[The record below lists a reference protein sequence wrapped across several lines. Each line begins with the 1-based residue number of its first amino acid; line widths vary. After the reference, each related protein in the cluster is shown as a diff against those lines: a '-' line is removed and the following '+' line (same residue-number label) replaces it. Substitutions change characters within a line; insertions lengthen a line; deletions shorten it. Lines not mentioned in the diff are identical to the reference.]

1 MNKHVVV
8 GTDQNF
14 SKEVLESP
22 LPVLVDFWAPWCAP
36 CRMVAPVVE
45 ALAEE
50 YAGKVKVVKLDT
62 DENNETA
69 AAYGIRSI
77 PTLAIFKNG
86 EVVDG
91 VMGAAPKQTLK
102 ELFEKHL
109 NTKEVLAKSN

>member
-1 MNKHVVV
+1 MNKHVIV

-14 SKEVLESP
+14 SKEVLESS

-36 CRMVAPVVE
+36 CRMVGPIVE
-45 ALAEE
+45 QLAEE
-50 YAGKVKVVKLDT
+50 YAGKFKVVKVDT
-62 DENNETA
+62 DQNSETA
-69 AAYGIRSI
+69 VAYGIRSI

-91 VMGAAPKQTLK
+91 VMGAAPKQMLK

-109 NTKEVLAKSN
+109 NTAEVLVKGA

>member
-1 MNKHVVV
+1 MNQHVVV

-14 SKEVLESP
+14 NKEVLESP
-22 LPVLVDFWAPWCAP
+22 IPVLVDFWAPWCAP

-62 DENNETA
+62 DQNQETA
-69 AAYGIRSI
+69 GAYGIRSI

-91 VMGAAPKQTLK
+91 VMGAAPKQMLK

-109 NTKEVLAKSN
+109 DAKEVLVKGA

>member
-14 SKEVLESP
+14 SKEVLESS

-50 YAGKVKVVKLDT
+50 YARKVKVVKLDT

-91 VMGAAPKQTLK
+91 VMGAAPKQMLK

-109 NTKEVLAKSN
+109 NLKEILVKEA